1 MIIVISPAKNLNENY
16 NLSCSFS
23 TTKPKLLNE
32 SKLIKTLKEFS
43 PKNYQA

>member
-16 NLSCSFS
+16 NLTCSCS

-32 SKLIKTLKEFS
+32 SKKLIKTLKEFS
-43 PKNYQA
+43 PK